1 LSVFFSRC
9 SAVVAVATSIR
20 FMASKAT
27 AAWRPLRVWL
37 APTSASSAGGRSV
50 GFGQLVAVSFRKT
63 GTTEMLAYQAD
74 ILVCVQASGALI
86 QVPGVSPVKNFE
98 TVYPKS
104 YKLVHFVRKM
114 VRNAVHNVFLNT

>member
-1 LSVFFSRC
+1 M
-9 SAVVAVATSIR
+9 AVATSIR

-63 GTTEMLAYQAD
+63 GTTEMLAYQAE
-74 ILVCVQASGALI
+74 ILVCVQAS
-86 QVPGVSPVKNFE
+86 GVSPVKNFE